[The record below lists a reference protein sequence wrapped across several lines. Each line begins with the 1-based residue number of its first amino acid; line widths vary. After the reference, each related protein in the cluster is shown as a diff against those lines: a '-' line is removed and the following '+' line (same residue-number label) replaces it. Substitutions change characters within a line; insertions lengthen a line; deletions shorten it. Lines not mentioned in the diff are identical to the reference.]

1 MHPVGC
7 LPHPDVEWD
16 FEVRREGV
24 VAHIV
29 VVPVEGLVARG
40 KEEYSQSLSTS

>member
-1 MHPVGC
+1 MVLLGVGDAVHPVVC

-29 VVPVEGLVARG
+29 VVPAAGQVVQG
-40 KEEYSQSLSTS
+40 